1 MKPAYRARAQKSGTE
16 GVVTLEG
23 TIYTDGTISE
33 LRVLSREVTGSAGGT
48 LTAPETLSEAAQ
60 NAVRQWQYVPAKLN
74 GAPVALIVSVTV
86 NFRLK

>member
-1 MKPAYRARAQKSGTE
+1 
-16 GVVTLEG
+16 
-23 TIYTDGTISE
+23 
-33 LRVLSREVTGSAGGT
+33 VLSREVTGSAGGT